1 MEIKNVIT
9 MLMAQDMDR
18 AVKFYRDALG
28 FSVQFQSPGWTQMTF
43 DNSTVALHGGWTG
56 GRNKTGLGFQ
66 VSNIEEACQEAKQAG
81 AEITKAPVDRP
92 GEGIKLAE
100 LVDTEGNEIWFSE

>member
-1 MEIKNVIT
+1 MEIKNVIY

-18 AVKFYRDALG
+18 AIKFYRDALG

-66 VSNIEEACQEAKQAG
+66 VTDIDKPAKKPNWPVQRSRRPPWTGQARESN
-81 AEITKAPVDRP
+81 
-92 GEGIKLAE
+92 
-100 LVDTEGNEIWFSE
+100 